1 MRYGLRSGKIKSRT
15 KSEKIKRRG
24 GGGGG
29 EGGRGGGGARKIIT
43 IASRLAKPALKKKK
57 KNARRVGA
65 VVTVVVAVDRD
76 VDAVFLKQ
84 GFVRDTHALDLAPVF
99 CVGCVPNRGRFFFLK
114 CKMSTREKEGEK
126 KTIFPLPISSFYSH
140 PCDPRLPSRNK
151 IQGQPRKIVAKDGK
165 KKKRKIMKTLQKKKR
180 RTRGCAT

>member
-29 EGGRGGGGARKIIT
+29 EGGRGGEKDHHDRFPSCQAG
-43 IASRLAKPALKKKK
+43 PEKKK